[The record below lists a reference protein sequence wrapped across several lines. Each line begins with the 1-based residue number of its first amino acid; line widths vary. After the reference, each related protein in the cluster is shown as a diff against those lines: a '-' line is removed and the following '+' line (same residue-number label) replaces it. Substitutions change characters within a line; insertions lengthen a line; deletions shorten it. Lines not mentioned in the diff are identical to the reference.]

1 MPEENTN
8 TDYCRPFPVD
18 GLLNQ
23 YVQQSRQ
30 EKEFQKNEVLRL
42 QAELNRL
49 KNIRDR
55 NINHTTTHNR
65 I

>member
-23 YVQQSRQ
+23 YVQQARQ
-30 EKEFQKNEVLRL
+30 EKEFQIL
-42 QAELNRL
+42 
-49 KNIRDR
+49 
-55 NINHTTTHNR
+55 
-65 I
+65 